1 MRLGPAL
8 LALAVTS
15 GIAAGAGAGATPA
28 EPPAQ
33 AIVDRALEHNAF
45 GFRDAVAR
53 VTLVLRAAS
62 GAERTRLMEIR
73 AAERGGTTRTL
84 VRFHAPADV
93 AGTGFLVL
101 SRSDGGD
108 EQYLYM
114 PAIGKVKR
122 ITSNQRQQKF
132 MGTDLTYADLE
143 WESLKRS
150 DLRRLD
156 DAKVGPYDAYV
167 IESRPRAGSDSAYG
181 KTVTWIEKTSFV
193 PLRVDFYDADREKVV
208 KTLAVRRLERR
219 DGRWVAMESSV
230 RDLVAGSETRM
241 QVTDLDTKARL
252 DDAEFTER
260 ALAGG

>member
-1 MRLGPAL
+1 MRLAAAL
-8 LALAVTS
+8 LAVAVLGVGS
-15 GIAAGAGAGATPA
+15 GTAAAD
-28 EPPAQ
+28 EPTAQ
-33 AIVDRALEHNAF
+33 AIVDEALRHNAF
-45 GFRDAVAR
+45 GFSDAVAR
-53 VTLVLRAAS
+53 VTLVMRAAS
-62 GAERTRLMEIR
+62 GNERTRLMEIR
-73 AAERGGTTRTL
+73 AAERDGTTKTL

-101 SRSDGGD
+101 SKGDGAD

-122 ITSNQRQQKF
+122 ITSNQRQQRF

-143 WESLKRS
+143 WGSLKRA
-150 DLRRLD
+150 DLRRD
-156 DAKVGPYDAYV
+156 ADAKVGPYDAYV
-167 IESRPRAGSDSAYG
+167 VEARPREGSDSAYG

-193 PLRVDFYDADREKVV
+193 PLKVDFYDRDGSKVV

-219 DGRWVAMESSV
+219 DGRWVAMDSAV
-230 RDLVAGSETRM
+230 KDLTAGSETRM
-241 QVTDLDTKARL
+241 QVTELDTKARL